1 MSKLTLERH
10 QVWIYL
16 SVIFLG
22 GLWGWHYP
30 EIGDRLEPFIDV
42 VIGFLLYSTF
52 CQVPLIDL
60 RQAFRHQQFL
70 MALVVANFI
79 IVPFAVWLLANLLLN
94 DPKLQFGIFLV
105 LLVPCTDW
113 FLTFAYLGKGNLNLA
128 VASTPILLLLQSI
141 FLPFYIFLF
150 SDQQFTNIINVTS
163 FANVFVNL
171 ILIPLGLALLTQQGS
186 KMKLRGT
193 LVVSKWL
200 MVTSWLPIP
209 LLALVLLLVSSSQ
222 ASQLSWKV
230 LQSLPSVIIIFI
242 IYLMLAGYI
251 AGFVGKL
258 FQLDTGAN
266 RTLAFSVG
274 SRNSFVVL
282 PFALTLPPEWE
293 IVVTIVVLQPL
304 IELTGLMIYLW
315 WIPYKLLKDSA
326 KG

>member
-222 ASQLSWKV
+222 ASQLS
-230 LQSLPSVIIIFI
+230 
-242 IYLMLAGYI
+242 
-251 AGFVGKL
+251 
-258 FQLDTGAN
+258 
-266 RTLAFSVG
+266 
-274 SRNSFVVL
+274 
-282 PFALTLPPEWE
+282 
-293 IVVTIVVLQPL
+293 
-304 IELTGLMIYLW
+304 
-315 WIPYKLLKDSA
+315 
-326 KG
+326 